1 MDIYATR
8 EELKSRQKN
17 IFDLKLNVAY
27 YARVSTDK
35 EEQKTSIE
43 HQWTFFEQ
51 LISDVKNWTL
61 VDGYIDEGIS
71 GITVTHREEFQR
83 MLQDAK
89 AGKIDLIITKE
100 ITRFARNVLDSIR
113 YTRELLDCGTAVWF
127 RNDNINTLDE
137 DSELRL
143 SICPVLH
150 RKKAENFQVVC
161 VSVMQ
166 DPYRTVW
173 FLVIHIYWMGQAK
186 RKTVFESR
194 RGKNGTAYF

>member
-71 GITVTHREEFQR
+71 GITVT
-83 MLQDAK
+83 
-89 AGKIDLIITKE
+89 LI
-100 ITRFARNVLDSIR
+100 
-113 YTRELLDCGTAVWF
+113 F
-127 RNDNINTLDE
+127 RISDNIGNHMAVNP
-137 DSELRL
+137 SPFII
-143 SICPVLH
+143 S
-150 RKKAENFQVVC
+150 
-161 VSVMQ
+161 VSTF
-166 DPYRTVW
+166 P
-173 FLVIHIYWMGQAK
+173 
-186 RKTVFESR
+186 
-194 RGKNGTAYF
+194 

>member
-100 ITRFARNVLDSIR
+100 ITRFARNVLDSII
-113 YTRELLDCGTAVWF
+113 YTRE
-127 RNDNINTLDE
+127 NKNIKVTVADAEKNADLFTKYEVEDGNQGVVVACDEKSKILTSSDFYTYDYSSYEQIDTTEQTLTFN
-137 DSELRL
+137 
-143 SICPVLH
+143 VLI
-150 RKKAENFQVVC
+150 K
-161 VSVMQ
+161 
-166 DPYRTVW
+166 
-173 FLVIHIYWMGQAK
+173 
-186 RKTVFESR
+186 
-194 RGKNGTAYF
+194 GKNNVNNATL

>member
-83 MLQDAK
+83 MLQNAK
-89 AGKIDLIITKE
+89 ARKIDLIITK
-100 ITRFARNVLDSIR
+100 
-113 YTRELLDCGTAVWF
+113 YTRSFGGIYATSMWRIYHTFLSNKKCHSALRAKWHFNLLSYLYFLYTNMHRLF
-127 RNDNINTLDE
+127 RLLYFDVQDLIDHI
-137 DSELRL
+137 SF
-143 SICPVLH
+143 VL
-150 RKKAENFQVVC
+150 KLLFLNF
-161 VSVMQ
+161 
-166 DPYRTVW
+166 PY
-173 FLVIHIYWMGQAK
+173 QA
-186 RKTVFESR
+186 
-194 RGKNGTAYF
+194 NHLL

>member
-35 EEQKTSIE
+35 DEQKTSIE

-83 MLQDAK
+83 MQKLEK
-89 AGKIDLIITKE
+89 
-100 ITRFARNVLDSIR
+100 SI
-113 YTRELLDCGTAVWF
+113 LSSLK
-127 RNDNINTLDE
+127 
-137 DSELRL
+137 RL
-143 SICPVLH
+143 PVLP
-150 RKKAENFQVVC
+150 ET
-161 VSVMQ
+161 
-166 DPYRTVW
+166 Y
-173 FLVIHIYWMGQAK
+173 
-186 RKTVFESR
+186 
-194 RGKNGTAYF
+194 

>member
-35 EEQKTSIE
+35 DEQKTSIE

-83 MLQDAK
+83 MLQDAR
-89 AGKIDLIITKE
+89 AGKIDLIITTT
-100 ITRFARNVLDSIR
+100 IYLWVIP
-113 YTRELLDCGTAVWF
+113 LL
-127 RNDNINTLDE
+127 
-137 DSELRL
+137 
-143 SICPVLH
+143 PV
-150 RKKAENFQVVC
+150 R
-161 VSVMQ
+161 
-166 DPYRTVW
+166 
-173 FLVIHIYWMGQAK
+173 IYP
-186 RKTVFESR
+186 SHYL
-194 RGKNGTAYF
+194 NC

>member
-1 MDIYATR
+1 M
-8 EELKSRQKN
+8 QKPGKL
-17 IFDLKLNVAY
+17 IF
-27 YARVSTDK
+27 
-35 EEQKTSIE
+35 
-43 HQWTFFEQ
+43 
-51 LISDVKNWTL
+51 
-61 VDGYIDEGIS
+61 
-71 GITVTHREEFQR
+71 
-83 MLQDAK
+83 
-89 AGKIDLIITKE
+89 IITKE

-143 SICPVLH
+143 SIMSVLH

-173 FLVIHIYWMGQAK
+173 FLVIHIYMDG
-186 RKTVFESR
+186 TSETENCFESR

>member
-89 AGKIDLIITKE
+89 AGKNDLGTQ
-100 ITRFARNVLDSIR
+100 AVNYVR
-113 YTRELLDCGTAVWF
+113 YCTGRKQKTFKSCAFRSCKIHTERCGSW
-127 RNDNINTLDE
+127 
-137 DSELRL
+137 
-143 SICPVLH
+143 
-150 RKKAENFQVVC
+150 
-161 VSVMQ
+161 
-166 DPYRTVW
+166 
-173 FLVIHIYWMGQAK
+173 
-186 RKTVFESR
+186 
-194 RGKNGTAYF
+194 

>member
-173 FLVIHIYWMGQAK
+173 FLVIHIYMD
-186 RKTVFESR
+186 
-194 RGKNGTAYF
+194 GTSETENCF

>member
-83 MLQDAK
+83 L
-89 AGKIDLIITKE
+89 
-100 ITRFARNVLDSIR
+100 
-113 YTRELLDCGTAVWF
+113 
-127 RNDNINTLDE
+127 
-137 DSELRL
+137 
-143 SICPVLH
+143 PVLP
-150 RKKAENFQVVC
+150 ET
-161 VSVMQ
+161 
-166 DPYRTVW
+166 Y
-173 FLVIHIYWMGQAK
+173 
-186 RKTVFESR
+186 
-194 RGKNGTAYF
+194 

>member
-1 MDIYATR
+1 M
-8 EELKSRQKN
+8 
-17 IFDLKLNVAY
+17 AY

-127 RNDNINTLDE
+127 RNDNINTLD
-137 DSELRL
+137 DLPCKIRCDL
-143 SICPVLH
+143 LH
-150 RKKAENFQVVC
+150 VWLNLYLKNSLFFSAIDRKNT
-161 VSVMQ
+161 VSCNLFNRFFKIIIHLK
-166 DPYRTVW
+166 YRRFFW
-173 FLVIHIYWMGQAK
+173 FL
-186 RKTVFESR
+186 R
-194 RGKNGTAYF
+194 

>member
-127 RNDNINTLDE
+127 CTG
-137 DSELRL
+137 
-143 SICPVLH
+143 
-150 RKKAENFQVVC
+150 RKQKTFKSCAFRSC
-161 VSVMQ
+161 K
-166 DPYRTVW
+166 
-173 FLVIHIYWMGQAK
+173 IHTERCGSW
-186 RKTVFESR
+186 
-194 RGKNGTAYF
+194 